1 MRIYYLSTRF
11 IIVVVR
17 AWVHRDDLDS
27 SSSSEDDSGIEEMKS
42 SHDRKMFQNRSPFR
56 SSVAGIF
63 NKGNASSRPKSA
75 NLESGGK
82 LSNFRRTSSMNAKTR
97 AGVVGDVYNDKD
109 HLAPWQKV
117 AAEKQLSDPGSGS
130 TGPPVKKLSINS
142 SNPRLASTVA
152 AATAINKFKK
162 QAAKNRPR
170 FNFEK
175 FLSYLESMR
184 SVVGFSIAGIMVTW
198 DLVST
203 TLFLL
208 FSIIAVFMQES
219 IFGSQKSTLS

>member
-1 MRIYYLSTRF
+1 M
-11 IIVVVR
+11 VR

-27 SSSSEDDSGIEEMKS
+27 SSSSEEDSGIEEMKS
-42 SHDRKMFQNRSPFR
+42 NHDRKMFQNKSPFG

-63 NKGNASSRPKSA
+63 NNRSATSRPKSA
-75 NLESGGK
+75 NFENGGK
-82 LSNFRRTSSMNAKTR
+82 QSNFRRTSSMNVKTR
-97 AGVVGDVYNDKD
+97 AAAGAGDDDDDKN

-117 AAEKQLSDPGSGS
+117 AAEKQLSDPGTGS
-130 TGPPVKKLSINS
+130 TEPPPVKKYSLNS
-142 SNPRLASTVA
+142 SNARLASTVA
-152 AATAINKFKK
+152 AATAVNKFKK
-162 QAAKNRPR
+162 QATKNRPR